1 MNGSL
6 DSRLVRA
13 RPVIGCLV
21 TTGVLLAAT
30 ATRAAELPTL
40 AGPALGTTYRVIL
53 AADLPG
59 MSRGAVHREIEQELA
74 RIDRALSAWRPD
86 SDVTRFNEAGP
97 DEWVEVAD
105 DLVAVVEIA
114 RRIHT
119 RTDGLFDITVA
130 PFDSGRPIGLGH
142 VSVRTTPPAL
152 AKTQAG
158 IRLDLGGIGPGYAVD
173 CIGARLET
181 LGSAGHLVELGGE
194 VRAWGQRPDGTQ
206 WRVWIPAADAAAGRP
221 AGRSAGQTVD
231 LAPGEALGT
240 ASCKP
245 GRSPIDPRTGR
256 LLTSGRLRATVRAL
270 TCAEADALAV
280 ATLLSG
286 DAGDATAAGDP

>member
-6 DSRLVRA
+6 NAGLVRA
-13 RPVIGCLV
+13 RLVIGRLV
-21 TTGVLLAAT
+21 SAGVLLAAT
-30 ATRAAELPTL
+30 GTRAAELPTL
-40 AGPALGTTYRVIL
+40 AGPTLGTTYRVIL

-59 MSRGAVHREIEQELA
+59 MSRGVVHREIEQELA

-130 PFDSGRPIGLGH
+130 PFDSGRPVGLGH
-142 VSVRTTPPAL
+142 VRVRTTPPAL

-173 CIGARLET
+173 CIGARLEA

-194 VRAWGQRPDGTQ
+194 VRAWGRRPDGAQ
-206 WRVWIPAADAAAGRP
+206 WRVWIPAEDAVAGRP
-221 AGRSAGQTVD
+221 AGQTVY

-245 GRSPIDPRTGR
+245 GRSPVDPRNGR
-256 LLTSGRLRATVRAL
+256 FLTSGRLRATVRAL

-286 DAGDATAAGDP
+286 DAGDAVAADDP

>member
-1 MNGSL
+1 LVADMNGSL
-6 DSRLVRA
+6 DISLVIARLVSA
-13 RPVIGCLV
+13 
-21 TTGVLLAAT
+21 GVLLAAT

-40 AGPALGTTYRVIL
+40 AGPAMGTTYRVIL

-59 MSRGAVHREIEQELA
+59 MSRGVVHREIEQELA

-97 DEWVEVAD
+97 DEWVEVTD

-114 RRIHT
+114 RRVHT

-130 PFDSGRPIGLGH
+130 PFDSGRPVGLGH
-142 VSVRTTPPAL
+142 VHVRTTPPAL

-173 CIGARLET
+173 CIGARLEA

-206 WRVWIPAADAAAGRP
+206 WRVWIPAEDAVAGRP
-221 AGRSAGQTVD
+221 AGQTID

-240 ASCKP
+240 AACKP

-286 DAGDATAAGDP
+286 DAGDAVAAEDP